1 MKKPF
6 YKEWWFIVGILYI
19 SMKVIQYFLKRNLK
33 SNEPLLLRESTRSKE
48 DAVQSLEIFEPIHNE
63 AVDEIVAV
71 EFVDKEGEQQAEL
84 VQEDNI
90 NIDDA
95 DEPQI
100 KGSPSKIYHTPDS
113 SHYEKTQN
121 VVQWFY
127 TVEEAEAAGFR
138 APKRP

>member
-1 MKKPF
+1 MTGRVKKPF
-6 YKEWWFIVGILYI
+6 YKKWWFILGGLYI
-19 SMKVIQYFLKRNLK
+19 SMKAIQYFLKRNQN

-48 DAVQSLEIFEPIHNE
+48 DVMQKLEISKPIHNE
-63 AVDEIVAV
+63 AVEEIAAVLVDEEV
-71 EFVDKEGEQQAEL
+71 KEVKE
-84 VQEDNI
+84 VNI
-90 NIDDA
+90 NDNEEV
-95 DEPQI
+95 EPLI

-121 VVQWFY
+121 VIQWFY